1 MTGAPRAIAISNLD
15 LPDAQ
20 KLLLHDCEDC
30 ACPVSATADSPL
42 AAAALAPPAD
52 LDGPGRWV
60 RGREVISVGLDAD
73 HQVLFNPVGHGGAV
87 VVNEEAQRIFRCFQQ
102 PVTFGDAFLAAGGG
116 AGPAREAEVRDL
128 FRRLSQLELIHPEGA
143 DERPELRRGE
153 VLTAWLHIT
162 NACNLRC
169 PYCYL
174 SKTSESMSEDTG
186 RASVDAVISSALREG
201 YPAIKLKYAGGEASL
216 NHRHLVG
223 LHAYAKERTAAA
235 GLQLQATLLSNGVSL
250 PAGLIDVL
258 RSEGI
263 RVMISLD
270 GIGAAHD
277 AQRPFVSGRP
287 SFRQVERTIA
297 SLVGK
302 GYGPHLSITIT
313 GRNAAGV
320 PDVVR
325 FALDH
330 DLTFSLN
337 FFRDNDQA
345 AGLPD
350 LQYEEQAMIAGLLGS
365 FEVIAGRLPRWSVLG
380 SVLDRGQ
387 LLQPRERSCGVGQDY
402 VVIDQRGRVAKCHM
416 EIERTLGDV
425 FRHDPLQLVRRDTGP
440 GTAQNLPVTE
450 KAGCRDC
457 TWRYWCTGGCAVATF
472 RATGRSDIK
481 SPNCNIYKAI
491 YPEALRLEG
500 MRLLRYALP
509 AQADAGRP

>member
-1 MTGAPRAIAISNLD
+1 MTAAQRAIAISNLD
-15 LPDAQ
+15 LPDAHQ
-20 KLLLHDCEDC
+20 LLIHDCEDC

-42 AAAALAPPAD
+42 AGLTVPAAAAE
-52 LDGPGRWV
+52 LDGPARWV
-60 RGREVISVGLDAD
+60 RGREVISIRLDAD
-73 HQVLFNPVGHGGAV
+73 HQVLFNPVGRGGAV

-102 PVTFGDAFLAAGGG
+102 PVTLGEALRAAGGADGG
-116 AGPAREAEVRDL
+116 AADGGGAADL
-128 FRRLSQLELIHPEGA
+128 VRRLAQLELIHPEGA
-143 DERPELRRGE
+143 DPHPEFHRGE

-174 SKTSESMSEDTG
+174 SKTSENMDEPTG
-186 RASVDAVISSALREG
+186 RASVDAVISSAVREG

-216 NHRHLVG
+216 NHRHMTG
-223 LHAYAKERTAAA
+223 LHAYAKERAAAA

-250 PAGLIDVL
+250 PAGLIGTL
-258 RSEGI
+258 REESI

-270 GIGAAHD
+270 GVGAAHD
-277 AQRPFVSGRP
+277 TQRPFVSGRP

-297 SLVGK
+297 TLVK
-302 GYGPHLSITIT
+302 ARYGPHLSITIT
-313 GRNAAGV
+313 ARNAAGV

-345 AGLPD
+345 AGVAD
-350 LQYEEQAMIAGLLGS
+350 LQYGEQAMIAALLGS
-365 FEVIAGRLPRWSVLG
+365 FAVIAERLPRWSVLG

-425 FRHDPLQLVRRDTGP
+425 FRHDPLQLVRADTGP
-440 GTAQNLPVTE
+440 GVAQNLPVTE

-500 MRLLRYALP
+500 LRLLRYAP
-509 AQADAGRP
+509 PRP

>member
-1 MTGAPRAIAISNLD
+1 MTAAQRAIAISNLD

-20 KLLLHDCEDC
+20 QLLLHDCEDC

-42 AAAALAPPAD
+42 AAAALAPAAD

-87 VVNEEAQRIFRCFQQ
+87 VVNEEARRIFRCFQQ
-102 PVTFGDAFLAAGGG
+102 PVTFGDALRAAGRG
-116 AGPAREAEVRDL
+116 AEVRDI
-128 FRRLSQLELIHPEGA
+128 FRRLSQLELIHPEGE
-143 DERPELRRGE
+143 DPRPELRRGE

-174 SKTSESMSEDTG
+174 HKTADSMDEPTG
-186 RASVDAVISSALREG
+186 RASVDAVIASAVREG

-216 NHRHLVG
+216 NHRHLIG
-223 LHAYAKERTAAA
+223 LHGYAKERAAAA

-250 PAGLIDVL
+250 PAALIDAL
-258 RSEGI
+258 AAESI

-297 SLVGK
+297 SLVRK
-302 GYGPHLSITIT
+302 KYGPHLSITIT

-325 FALDH
+325 FALDR

-345 AGLPD
+345 AGFAD
-350 LQYEEQAMIAGLLGS
+350 LQYEEQAMIGALLGS
-365 FEVIAGRLPRWSVLG
+365 FEVIAERLPRWSVLG

-425 FRHDPLQLVRRDTGP
+425 FRHDPLQLVRADTGP

-481 SPNCNIYKAI
+481 SPNCSIYKAI

-500 MRLLRYALP
+500 MRLLRYAIP
-509 AQADAGRP
+509 AQAAADRP

>member
-1 MTGAPRAIAISNLD
+1 MTAAPRAIAISNLD

-20 KLLLHDCEDC
+20 QLLLHDCEDC
-30 ACPVSATADSPL
+30 ACPVSATADPPL
-42 AAAALAPPAD
+42 AAAALAPAAD

-87 VVNEEAQRIFRCFQQ
+87 VVNEEARRIFRCFQE
-102 PVTFGDAFLAAGGG
+102 PVTFGGVLQAAG
-116 AGPAREAEVRDL
+116 AGPGVTDL
-128 FRRLSQLELIHPEGA
+128 LRRLSQLELIHPEGA
-143 DERPELRRGE
+143 DERPEFRRGE
-153 VLTAWLHIT
+153 VLTAWMHVT

-186 RASVDAVISSALREG
+186 RASVDAVIAAAIREG

-216 NHRHLVG
+216 NHRHLAV
-223 LHAYAKERTAAA
+223 LHSYARERAAAA

-250 PAGLIDVL
+250 PAELIDML
-258 RSEGI
+258 QAESI

-277 AQRPFVSGRP
+277 AQRPFASGRP

-297 SLVGK
+297 SLAGK
-302 GYGPHLSITIT
+302 GHGPHLSITIT

-325 FALDH
+325 FALER

-345 AGLPD
+345 DGLPG
-350 LQYEEQAMIAGLLGS
+350 LQYEEQAMIAALLGS
-365 FEVIAGRLPRWSVLG
+365 FAVIGERLPRWSVLG
-380 SVLDRGQ
+380 TVLDRGQ
-387 LLQPRERSCGVGQDY
+387 LLQPRQRSCGVGQDY

-425 FRHDPLQLVRRDTGP
+425 FRDDPLQLVRRDTGP

-509 AQADAGRP
+509 AQAAGRPGSRGG

>member
-1 MTGAPRAIAISNLD
+1 L
-15 LPDAQ
+15 
-20 KLLLHDCEDC
+20 
-30 ACPVSATADSPL
+30 
-42 AAAALAPPAD
+42 ALAAD

-87 VVNEEAQRIFRCFQQ
+87 VVNEEAQRIFRCFQE
-102 PVTFGDAFLAAGGG
+102 PVTFGEAFRAAG
-116 AGPAREAEVRDL
+116 AGPGRGAEIRDL
-128 FRRLSQLELIHPEGA
+128 FRRLSQLELIHPDGA
-143 DERPELRRGE
+143 DQRPEFRRGE

-186 RASVDAVISSALREG
+186 RASVDAVIASAVREG

-216 NHRHLVG
+216 NHRHLAG
-223 LHAYAKERTAAA
+223 LHAYARERAAAA

-250 PAGLIDVL
+250 PAGLIDL
-258 RSEGI
+258 LQAESI

-277 AQRPFVSGRP
+277 AQRPFASGRP

-297 SLVGK
+297 SLVRI

-313 GRNAAGV
+313 GQNAAGV

-325 FALDH
+325 FALDR

-345 AGLPD
+345 AGFPD
-350 LQYEEQAMIAGLLGS
+350 LKYEEQAMITALLGS
-365 FEVIAGRLPRWSVLG
+365 FEVIGERLPRWSVLG
-380 SVLDRGQ
+380 TVLDRGQ

-509 AQADAGRP
+509 AQSAVGRP

>member
-20 KLLLHDCEDC
+20 QLLLHDCEDC

-42 AAAALAPPAD
+42 AAAALAPAAD

-87 VVNEEAQRIFRCFQQ
+87 VVNEEAQRIFRCFQE
-102 PVTFGDAFLAAGGG
+102 PVTFGDAFRE
-116 AGPAREAEVRDL
+116 AGPGPGREAEVRDL
-128 FRRLSQLELIHPEGA
+128 FRRLGQLELIHPEGA
-143 DERPELRRGE
+143 DERPELPRGE

-174 SKTSESMSEDTG
+174 SKTAESMSEDTG
-186 RASVDAVISSALREG
+186 RASVDAVISSAVREG

-223 LHAYAKERTAAA
+223 LHAYAKERAAAA

-258 RSEGI
+258 RSESI

-325 FALDH
+325 FALDR

-350 LQYEEQAMIAGLLGS
+350 LQYEEQAMIAALLGS

-425 FRHDPLQLVRRDTGP
+425 FRDDPLQLVRRDTGP

-500 MRLLRYALP
+500 LRLLRYAAP
-509 AQADAGRP
+509 AQAAAGRP